1 MSPKYKSNL
10 ANIILFSLVFGSITG
25 CASKD
30 SALAHME
37 ESISVTQ
44 GVQEYVKAQKEIQHR
59 ENEEY
64 ISNTPSW
71 ALNPITSDTT
81 GIYAV
86 GIADSENMSVAMKK
100 AKIEAEYIIAQKFK
114 SELSG
119 SERRFVDDSGES
131 LNEDRYIGLIYKLVD
146 QVNVSGIEVVKTAIV
161 SNEHSG
167 LFTSYMLL
175 KMPYSEANRILQQ
188 QKPADADS
196 DMLYYFDEL
205 QDRIDSV
212 SSGESYDVSDL

>member
-1 MSPKYKSNL
+1 MSPKYKGNL
-10 ANIILFSLVFGSITG
+10 TDFLFISFLFASITG
-25 CASKD
+25 CASRD
-30 SALAHME
+30 SSLTQVE
-37 ESISVTQ
+37 QTISVTK

-71 ALNPITSDTT
+71 AMNPILSDSS

-86 GIADSENMSVAMKK
+86 GIADSESMPVAMKK
-100 AKIEAEYIIAQKFK
+100 AKLEAEYKIAERFK
-114 SELSG
+114 GLLSG
-119 SERRFVDDSGES
+119 SERRFVDDSGGT

-146 QVNVSGIEVVKTAIV
+146 QVNVSGVEIIKTEVV

-167 LFTSYMLL
+167 LFTSYTLL
-175 KMPYSEANRILQQ
+175 KMPFAEASRVLQQ
-188 QKPADADS
+188 QKTAEADS

-205 QDRIDSV
+205 QDQIDSV
-212 SSGESYDVSDL
+212 SSEASSDVSDL